1 MFIRSLTIFIMMK
14 DHLYYLHV
22 LKNIWMNNILTLFV
36 ILNSRELLI
45 ISPPGEKGSYFKKSR
60 CE

>member
-22 LKNIWMNNILTLFV
+22 LKNIWMKKHFDSFCHFKFKRTSHNF
-36 ILNSRELLI
+36 SPRRKGELLQ
-45 ISPPGEKGSYFKKSR
+45 KVQM
-60 CE
+60 